1 MIALATKVF
10 LTLFVLLDPVGL
22 APLFLGLTPGR
33 TSAERE
39 RLARRAVLVAGALL
53 LLFSVGGSWL
63 LGTLG
68 ITLDAFRIAGG
79 VLLFRISVDMV
90 FAHLERETPEE
101 KDEARA
107 RQDISIFPLAI
118 PLIAGPAAL
127 ASVMILAGEA
137 AAKGPWGPPVALIVG
152 TAAIASVYLA
162 LRLASPI
169 DKLLGQTGI
178 NVVTRVLGILLAALA
193 TQYVADGVRGLL
205 GAK

>member
-22 APLFLGLTPGR
+22 APLFLGLTASR
-33 TSAERE
+33 TPAERE
-39 RLARRAVLVAGALL
+39 RIARRAVFVASGLL
-53 LLFSVGGSWL
+53 LLFALAGTWL

-90 FAHLERETPEE
+90 FAQLERETREE
-101 KDEARA
+101 EDEARV

-137 AAKGPWGPPVALIVG
+137 RALPWGLPVALLVG
-152 TAAIASVYLA
+152 AAALASVYLA

-169 DKLLGQTGI
+169 AKLLGQTGI

-193 TQYVADGVRGLL
+193 TQYVADGIRGFLRSS
-205 GAK
+205 